1 MKKIKFSL
9 TVIKIFMKN
18 QIQNRTYILLD
29 IFNMISRCLIVF
41 LLYGYVFKISGGS
54 INGVDYVTTL
64 WSMFIYFCVMTFNIR
79 KIYKL
84 IMDDVKS
91 GNVEMFLNKPI
102 NYVILTFYK
111 IIGQGIYSFT
121 VISVLGSIVMTLLV
135 GIPKINLVIFIP
147 TLIITFILGTIL
159 GLITYSIIGL
169 LSFFMQDVRPIH
181 WIVDKFVMV
190 LGGSYLPVALFPPF
204 MKVLAYISPF
214 GAINFT
220 SSTVYSTWN
229 DEFII
234 RILLQ
239 IGWIIVFGLLLIFIY
254 KKAREKAMIN
264 GG

>member
-1 MKKIKFSL
+1 MRKIKFPL

-18 QIQNRTYILLD
+18 QMQNKTYILLD

-54 INGVDYVTTL
+54 INGVDYTTTL
-64 WSMFIYFCVMTFNIR
+64 WSMFIYFCIMILNIR

-102 NYVILTFYK
+102 NYVVLSFYK
-111 IIGQGIYSFT
+111 IIGQGFYSFT
-121 VISVLGSIVMTLLV
+121 VITVLGSIAMFLFV
-135 GIPKINLVIFIP
+135 GIPRVNPLIFIP
-147 TLIITFILGTIL
+147 SIILTLILGSIL
-159 GLITYSIIGL
+159 GLIMYSIIGL

-181 WIVDKFVMV
+181 WITDKFVMV
-190 LGGSYLPVALFPPF
+190 LGGSYLPVALFPPVMKF
-204 MKVLAYISPF
+204 MAFISPF
-214 GAINFT
+214 GAINFAT
-220 SSTVYSTWN
+220 STVYESWN
-229 DEFII
+229 SEFII

-239 IGWIIVFGLLLIFIY
+239 MGWILIFGLLLVYIY